1 MEMEMKMKMER
12 EMEMEIKNTLIKRI
26 FSLKEQRDFEEKC
39 LLKALELIPKK
50 YADIV
55 LNKYSELCC
64 EANNG

>member
-1 MEMEMKMKMER
+1 M
-12 EMEMEIKNTLIKRI
+12 EMEMEIENTLIKRI
-26 FSLKEQRDFEEKC
+26 FRLKEQRDYENKC
-39 LLKALELIPKK
+39 LLEALKLIPKK